1 MSNRS
6 AEPSSVVLALQL
18 VFSLLMIVGVVV
30 GFLYID
36 RHGFY
41 MISAV
46 PLYLLLGYLLVQG
59 LAVFYMSVKLL
70 FRR

>member
-1 MSNRS
+1 
-6 AEPSSVVLALQL
+6 
-18 VFSLLMIVGVVV
+18 MIVGVVV

-59 LAVFYMSVKLL
+59 LAVFYISVKSL